1 MTLSA
6 TPIVYVVDDDA
17 DVRDSIQWLLE
28 SVGLTVVTCADA
40 QQFLDTY
47 EPGKSGC
54 LVLDV
59 RMPGISGLNL
69 QKRLPKQQIDLPVIV
84 ISGHADVDMAVTAMT
99 QGAVTFIE
107 KPFKDQVLIDHLQK
121 ALGDDMARRQELARH
136 QALQARLES
145 LTKREKEVMEGVVKG
160 LSNKEIAEKLQV
172 NVKTVEGHRAH
183 MLQKMQASSLSD
195 LIQMAIALKV
205 LKSYTLERT
214 TPI

>member
-6 TPIVYVVDDDA
+6 TLIVYVVDDDA

-47 EPGKSGC
+47 ESGKSGC
-54 LVLDV
+54 LVVDV

-69 QKRLPKQQIDLPVIV
+69 QKQLPKQQIDLPVIV

-121 ALGDDMARRQELARH
+121 ALGDDMARRQELAHH
-136 QALQARLES
+136 QALQARLVS

>member
-6 TPIVYVVDDDA
+6 TLIVYVVDDDA
-17 DVRDSIQWLLE
+17 DVRNSIQWLLE

-47 EPGKSGC
+47 ESGKSGC
-54 LVLDV
+54 LVVDV

-69 QKRLPKQQIDLPVIV
+69 QKQLPKQQIDLPVIV

-121 ALGDDMARRQELARH
+121 ALGDDMARRQELAHH
-136 QALQARLES
+136 QALQARLVS